1 MVFPTNLSA
10 AEEPQRVVVGQ
21 RRQNRASFGQP
32 YELDPGKRGAPFG
45 LGEGGI
51 PPSRMTGKPPCTLT
65 QGRDQGAVTLE
76 PLRPR
81 VRGSAEEGIG

>member
-32 YELDPGKRGAPFG
+32 YELDPGKGGPHLGSEEPPTLGVGAG
-45 LGEGGI
+45 
-51 PPSRMTGKPPCTLT
+51 GKP
-65 QGRDQGAVTLE
+65 QGMR
-76 PLRPR
+76 
-81 VRGSAEEGIG
+81 